1 MQRTCFD
8 ALKVSCGLV
17 IEEELNHGMQEN
29 GHKSDLMTLIE
40 NQKSVLEKVLE
51 LLKQTDKQMEK
62 IKDYA
67 EIDFLTME
75 MWKPRDSFW
84 LPNHIRFI
92 LFYSEL
98 NSEEFE
104 KHWHIYLN

>member
-1 MQRTCFD
+1 
-8 ALKVSCGLV
+8 
-17 IEEELNHGMQEN
+17 
-29 GHKSDLMTLIE
+29 
-40 NQKSVLEKVLE
+40 
-51 LLKQTDKQMEK
+51 MEK

-92 LFYSEL
+92 LFYSEM
-98 NSEEFE
+98 NNQEFE